1 MNQSKSFLNKHKF
14 NNNKIKNKKDINS
27 NIDKINP
34 LGYIKTS
41 GNIEIENNKRI
52 KHYYTKNEKINK
64 NKNKNKKKNN
74 NEDIINKH
82 KKNKSLNYS
91 ALPSS
96 SFINSSYKSKLLSNS
111 YFFQKHFYNQRNNES
126 NSNNINI
133 SNISRNKSNS
143 NNEIDNKKNLSI
155 KINKNNIKKDFLIFD
170 ESNISQNNKIENN
183 NNCISLEELFDKE
196 LKIKKFKNP
205 EEFHF
210 LYIKFIQSGK
220 EISHNFEKEYFK

>member
-14 NNNKIKNKKDINS
+14 NNKIKNKKDINS
-27 NIDKINP
+27 NIDKVNP

-64 NKNKNKKKNN
+64 NKNN

-170 ESNISQNNKIENN
+170 ESNISQNNKIENK
-183 NNCISLEELFDKE
+183 NNCISLEEIFDKE